1 MPDISEING
10 NSVAN
15 VGEVDALSSI
25 SEIDAL
31 AFSSSSFSGLFDE
44 YPGAAAG
51 YSVRRLNALY
61 TGACM
66 RVRRSSDNTEQN
78 IGFDGNGEL
87 DTAALISFVGS
98 GNNGFVRTWFD
109 QSQSGGTGVGKDLE
123 QTAAARQPLIYN
135 GTSIVTENGKPAI
148 DFDGVDDGLNN
159 STNVTSSNVANTVIT
174 VSKVPVQGSIMQT
187 FSFYRVQRHIQHTG
201 FYSDKSISTNRVQNR
216 YAQYGS
222 IDLANQALQFSWWD
236 GTSSGGSFDDIFLD
250 KDGVSQTS
258 TNGSGVYAVTPSG
271 SNCIGFRSD
280 RNNQFVNGVYQEVI
294 VYMSDQNAAGNKTG
308 IENNV
313 NGYFGVYS

>member
-10 NSVAN
+10 NPVDN

-31 AFSSSSFSGLFDE
+31 AFPSFIGLFDD

-51 YSVRRLNALY
+51 YSVRRLNTLY

-87 DTAALISFVGS
+87 DTAALISFVGP
-98 GNNGFVRTWFD
+98 GNSGFVRTWFD

-159 STNVTSSNVANTVIT
+159 STNVTSSSVANTVIT
-174 VSKVPVQGSIMQT
+174 VSRIPVGSLIAQT

-201 FYSDKSISTNRVQNR
+201 FYSNKSISTNRVNNP
-216 YAQYGS
+216 YEKYGF
-222 IDLANQALQFSWWD
+222 INLANQSLLFSWWN
-236 GTSSGGSFDDIFLD
+236 GNTSGSLFDEIFLD
-250 KDGVSQTS
+250 QNSVSQSS
-258 TNGSGVYAVTPSG
+258 TAASGGYAVTPSG

-280 RNNQFVNGVYQEVI
+280 TNNQFVNGVYQEVI
-294 VYMSDQNAAGNKTG
+294 LYIRDQDAEAKKTG
-308 IENNV
+308 IEKNV
-313 NGYFGVYS
+313 NEYYRVYQ